1 MPTHRPLAAVAATTL
16 IASAAFAQT
25 PPPVDR
31 AWVQY
36 VAHGLELRTITSDNA
51 CPTASIDGHA
61 ATMTVRDAPDAA
73 FPVLTCALPLPAG
86 AQQVMT
92 GSHTI
97 ALPSHPAQRIL
108 IFGDS
113 GCRLKGKEVQACND
127 PRQWPF
133 AEIARRAAA
142 MKPDVVIHVGDYY
155 YRESPCPAA
164 ATGCQ
169 GSPHGDNWASWDA
182 DFFTPSQPLF
192 DVAPWVFA
200 RGNHEDCQRGA
211 PGWFRFIDAGETP
224 LACPAVDA
232 ALKVD
237 LGGLNLYVIDGADAD
252 DLLAPAEP
260 VKHFADQLDALK
272 ADLAHGKGW
281 IVTHR
286 PIWGVTF
293 QHQRGPLGPGNVA
306 LDKTEQVAIAHRDLG
321 GVQMIVAGHV
331 HDFAAIDYGPT
342 RPAQLVAGTGGDVG
356 EPGEPIVPKLETVHV
371 DGMTGKDFTF
381 ERYGYLLLDRKGD
394 DWVGSFRDLDD
405 KVLARCRLHGR
416 ALTCRAEAAR

>member
-1 MPTHRPLAAVAATTL
+1 MHTRLIAALASTLL
-16 IASAAFAQT
+16 IASAAAAETQ
-25 PPPVDR
+25 PPADH

-36 VAHGLELRTITSDNA
+36 VAGGLELRAVTSASA
-51 CPTASIDGHA
+51 CPSAAIDGQSA
-61 ATMTVRDAPDAA
+61 AMTVRAAPSAE
-73 FPVLTCALPLPAG
+73 FPVLTCGLMLPTGAKQVSAGAHAFALP
-86 AQQVMT
+86 T
-92 GSHTI
+92 
-97 ALPSHPAQRIL
+97 HPAQRIL

-113 GCRLKGKEVQACND
+113 GCRLKGKAVQACND

-155 YRESPCPAA
+155 YRESPCPAE

-169 GSPHGDNWASWDA
+169 GSPHGDTWASWDA
-182 DFFTPSQPLF
+182 DFFAPADPLF
-192 DVAPWVFA
+192 ATAPWVFA

-211 PGWFRFIDAGETP
+211 PGWFRFIDAGATP
-224 LACPAVDA
+224 LACPAVSA
-232 ALKVD
+232 AFKVD
-237 LGGLNLYVIDGADAD
+237 LGGLNLYVLDGADAD
-252 DLLAPAEP
+252 DIAAPPEP

-293 QHQRGPLGPGNVA
+293 QQHRGPLGPGNIA
-306 LDKTEQVAIAHRDLG
+306 LDKTEQVAIAHRNLD

-331 HDFAAIDYGPT
+331 HDFAAIDYGPK

-356 EPGEPIVPKLETVHV
+356 EPGEPIAPKIESVHV
-371 DGMTGKDFTF
+371 DGMTGQDFTF
-381 ERYGYLLLDRKGD
+381 ERYGYLLLDRHGE
-394 DWVGSFRDLDD
+394 DWTGAFRDMDD
-405 KVLARCRLHGR
+405 KVLATCRLHLR
-416 ALTCRAEAAR
+416 ALSCKAEGAR